1 MNYLVVDMTHGGVK
15 IATKLASEN
24 SENNVYGYDIYRTLD
39 KDGRRELK
47 ANNVHLIKKI
57 TILKDIDDLVVI
69 SPIHCP
75 LQKQDYIKSI
85 NRNIKFYTH
94 HEAVNL
100 ILKDWKGKMD
110 KKPVIEITGVKGKT
124 TTCFILK
131 EILDNSLV
139 LSSLGAYLFKEDEE
153 ILLKKNISITP
164 ANIIETIDMARKI
177 ARPKCSFENDGNS
190 SKEYINYDN
199 AIFESSLGA
208 CGMGDIGI
216 LTNIIE
222 NYPIA
227 KGKSNA
233 QIAKKQ
239 IFNCRKVVIE
249 KNTLEEF
256 YPEFKNSDKVISF
269 GLNNDSNV
277 KAKNIK
283 YSLDE
288 TSFTVEYD
296 LDTINDENIKGQ
308 FNVKSFAPSPY
319 HVLNILGG
327 ITACLV
333 LDMDIKRIQEGLLKF
348 NGIPGRSSIKKIGNS
363 TIIEEI
369 NPGINTKAIEKSIN
383 MVKDNPSYNI
393 IIGGKYGIT
402 CEEID
407 EDKLIKLLSSKIN
420 ENPSLKITL
429 CDELGNSI
437 YGKINNF
444 NGINYIEKLDDS
456 IKESINEDKN
466 ILLVYRSNYKQ
477 VLKR

>member
-1 MNYLVVDMTHGGVK
+1 
-15 IATKLASEN
+15 
-24 SENNVYGYDIYRTLD
+24 D
-39 KDGRRELK
+39 KNGRRELK
-47 ANNVHLIKKI
+47 ANNVHLIKRI
-57 TILKDIDDLVVI
+57 TGLKDIDDLVVI

-85 NRNIKFYTH
+85 NKNIKFYTH

-100 ILKDWKGKMD
+100 ILKDWKRRMD

-131 EILDNSLV
+131 EILDNSLI
-139 LSSLGAYLFKEDEE
+139 LSSLGAYLFKEDKE

-177 ARPKCSFENDGNS
+177 AQPKCSFENDGNS

-208 CGMGDIGI
+208 CGIGDIGI
-216 LTNIIE
+216 LTNILE

-269 GLNNDSNV
+269 SLNSDSNV

-288 TSFTVEYD
+288 TSFTVEYE
-296 LDTINDENIKGQ
+296 LDTTNNENIKGQ

-319 HVLNILGG
+319 HVLNILGS
-327 ITACLV
+327 ITTCLV
-333 LDMDIKRIQEGLLKF
+333 LDIDIKRIQDGLLKF
-348 NGIPGRSSIKKIGNS
+348 NGIPGRSSIKKIENS

-383 MVKDNPSYNI
+383 MIKDDLSYNI

-407 EDKLIKLLSSKIN
+407 EDKLIKLLSSKIK

-444 NGINYIEKLDDS
+444 NGIKYIEKLDDS
-456 IKESINEDKN
+456 IKESINENKN

>member
-139 LSSLGAYLFKEDEE
+139 LSSLGAYLFKEDKE

-177 ARPKCSFENDGNS
+177 ARPKS
-190 SKEYINYDN
+190 
-199 AIFESSLGA
+199 
-208 CGMGDIGI
+208 
-216 LTNIIE
+216 
-222 NYPIA
+222 
-227 KGKSNA
+227 
-233 QIAKKQ
+233 
-239 IFNCRKVVIE
+239 
-249 KNTLEEF
+249 
-256 YPEFKNSDKVISF
+256 
-269 GLNNDSNV
+269 
-277 KAKNIK
+277 
-283 YSLDE
+283 
-288 TSFTVEYD
+288 
-296 LDTINDENIKGQ
+296 
-308 FNVKSFAPSPY
+308 
-319 HVLNILGG
+319 
-327 ITACLV
+327 
-333 LDMDIKRIQEGLLKF
+333 
-348 NGIPGRSSIKKIGNS
+348 
-363 TIIEEI
+363 
-369 NPGINTKAIEKSIN
+369 
-383 MVKDNPSYNI
+383 
-393 IIGGKYGIT
+393 
-402 CEEID
+402 
-407 EDKLIKLLSSKIN
+407 
-420 ENPSLKITL
+420 
-429 CDELGNSI
+429 
-437 YGKINNF
+437 
-444 NGINYIEKLDDS
+444 
-456 IKESINEDKN
+456 
-466 ILLVYRSNYKQ
+466 
-477 VLKR
+477 